1 MARAFREMIPTRVE
15 PTSHEAI
22 LAVTAMIYAGA
33 KSLQEK
39 SRLVPLAEVL

>member
-1 MARAFREMIPTRVE
+1 MIHTRVK

-33 KSLQEK
+33 KSPQEK